1 MKSRT
6 AFVLG
11 LALLAGGCAST
22 SKVMLAQPRP
32 AISPDQVMVYFSP
45 PPGRYEE
52 IALLD
57 TSSGGFTWGEQNKM
71 NEVIGK
77 LRVAA
82 AEVGANGVLF
92 KGAASGY
99 SNSSVGVGVGTGSF
113 RGRSHTSGGVGV
125 SISPSP
131 KYASGVAIYVF
142 DPPPPG
148 QRPALPDNWQ
158 GER

>member
-1 MKSRT
+1 MRT
-6 AFVLG
+6 TVLVLG
-11 LALLAGGCAST
+11 LALAAAGCAST
-22 SKVMLAQPRP
+22 SKVMIGQPRAP
-32 AISPDQVMVYFSP
+32 IAPEQVMVYFSP

-52 IALLD
+52 IAMLD
-57 TSSGGFTWGEQNKM
+57 TSSGGFTYGEQNKM

-99 SNSSVGVGVGTGSF
+99 GNSSVGVGVGTGSF
-113 RGRSHTSGGVGV
+113 HGRSHTSGGIGV
-125 SISPSP
+125 NISPSP

-148 QRPALPDNWQ
+148 QAPALPDNWQ
-158 GER
+158 GNR